1 MFDTDEPPLDE
12 VETPSRDDPHFVRAS
27 DGRIHYSDLKH
38 MAISP
43 KAYRHACRSRK
54 PPSSPMTIGSVAD
67 RMVFGFGRWA
77 LYEGK
82 TRRGS
87 EWEAF
92 GRRIKATQGPDT
104 AICIRSEYEA
114 ARAAADAVLVDPVAR
129 ALLKA
134 PRAEYQRVMQ
144 WTAYGLPFA
153 AGIPGVRGGVDLI
166 ADRTLADLKVTN
178 DVEPYA
184 LMRHAFSMLWPQQL
198 ACYVD
203 GARSLGIDVE
213 DAALICVESSPPH
226 DVVVLTFD
234 EDDFERGRRSLV
246 MWTEKLKACEASG
259 QWPGHAQS
267 AIEYE
272 APAWAEEEG

>member
-1 MFDTDEPPLDE
+1 VSFDVDEEPLDAPPLAR
-12 VETPSRDDPHFVRAS
+12 VNPRFMRDP
-27 DGRIHYSDLKH
+27 DGRVHYSTLKR
-38 MAISP
+38 MAVSP
-43 KAYRHACRSRK
+43 KAYRHACLARK
-54 PPSSPMTIGSVAD
+54 PQTSPMIIGSVTD

-82 TRRGS
+82 VRSGR

-92 GRRIKATQGPDT
+92 KAAQDADT
-104 AICIRSEYEA
+104 AICIRSEYA
-114 ARAAADAVLVDPVAR
+114 AAKAAADAVLADPVAA

-153 AGIPGVRGGVDLI
+153 AGIAGVRGGVDLI
-166 ADRTLADLKVTN
+166 AANTLADLKVTN

-184 LMRHAFSMLWPQQL
+184 LCKHAHAMLWDRQL

-203 GARSLGIDVE
+203 GARSLGLIVDR
-213 DAALICVESSPPH
+213 AALICVESSPPH

-259 QWPGHAQS
+259 QWPGHAQT

-272 APAWAEEEG
+272 APAWAEEE